1 MTLKEVFMIVV
12 STLKSAVMGNLY
24 TYSYLLM
31 EAKDKG
37 EIKNV
42 KAQLNKE
49 FDIKDLGVA
58 KKYLE

>member
-1 MTLKEVFMIVV
+1 MIVV

-49 FDIKDLGVA
+49 FDIKDLRVA